1 MNVPFLIAKRYFFSR
16 KKRNIISIISNI
28 AMIGVAV
35 GSAALIIVLSVFN
48 GLEDLIR
55 EIYSSFDPD
64 LKISAA
70 EGKSFETDTEFMNRI
85 RRTPGVAVVS
95 EVIEDNALLRYN
107 ERQMVVKVKGVSE
120 NFFEQNEIGASVVEG
135 SSDLYFK
142 NTYRALVGRGV
153 QYQLSIR
160 PNNQFVALQFLY
172 PRNVKFNPLNPE
184 ASFNSLNI
192 LPSGI
197 FAIERQYDDAYVFVP
212 LNFAE
217 ELLEYGR
224 RRTALEIKVEQGF
237 KIEQVKREL
246 QQILGEGFKVQNS
259 DEQHTSL
266 LRAVKV
272 EKLFVF
278 ITFAFI
284 LGIASLNIF
293 FSLSML
299 VIDKKKDIAILASM
313 GATAKT
319 IRNIFLLEG
328 ALVALIGAAYGLTL
342 GMLVCNLQQTFG
354 IISMGMATSVV
365 EAYPVKMQVEDF
377 VFTGLAI
384 IVITLLVSI
393 RPANRAAAMSVTEN
407 I

>member
-1 MNVPFLIAKRYFFSR
+1 MNVSFLIAKRYFFSR

-35 GSAALIIVLSVFN
+35 GSMALIIVLSVFN

-55 EIYSSFDPD
+55 AIYSSFDPD

-85 RRTPGVAVVS
+85 RRTPGVYVVS
-95 EVIEDNALLRYN
+95 EIIEDNALLRYN
-107 ERQMVVKVKGVSE
+107 DRQMVVKMKGVSE
-120 NFFEQNEIGASVVEG
+120 NFFEQNEIDTNIVEG
-135 SSDLYFK
+135 HHKLFSDDTNY
-142 NTYRALVGRGV
+142 ALVGRGV

-160 PNNQFVALQFLY
+160 PGNQFVPLQFMY
-172 PRNVKFNPLNPE
+172 PRNTKFNPLNPE
-184 ASFNSLNI
+184 GAFNNLNI
-192 LPSGI
+192 LPGGA

-224 RRTALEIKVEQGF
+224 RRTSLEIKVDPEF
-237 KIEQVKREL
+237 NTEQVKRSL
-246 QQILGEGFKVQNS
+246 QKLLGPEFKIQNS

-284 LGIASLNIF
+284 LLIASLNIF

-328 ALVALIGAAYGLTL
+328 ALVACIGAAYGLSM

-354 IISMGMATSVV
+354 LVSMGMATSVV

-377 VFTGLAI
+377 IMTGAAI
-384 IVITLLVSI
+384 IVITILVSI
-393 RPANRAAAMSVTEN
+393 RPALKAASMSVTEN

>member
-35 GSAALIIVLSVFN
+35 GTMALIVVLSVFN

-107 ERQMVVKVKGVSE
+107 DRQMVVKVMGVSE
-120 NFFEQNEIGASVVEG
+120 NFFKQNKIDSAVVEG
-135 SSDLYFK
+135 HSQLILNDTNY
-142 NTYRALVGRGV
+142 ALVGRGV

-160 PNNQFVALQFLY
+160 PSNQFDALQFLY
-172 PRNVKFNPLNPE
+172 PRNTKFNPLNPE
-184 ASFNSLNI
+184 GAFNSLSI
-192 LPSGI
+192 LPGGI

-212 LNFAE
+212 LSYAE
-217 ELLEYGR
+217 QLLEYGS
-224 RRTALEIKVEQGF
+224 RRTSLEIKIKEGF
-237 KIEQVKREL
+237 ETEQVKSVL
-246 QQILGEGFKVQNS
+246 QQRLGNKFKVQNS

-278 ITFAFI
+278 VTFAFI
-284 LGIASLNIF
+284 LFIASLNIF

-313 GATAKT
+313 GATAST

-328 ALVALIGAAYGLTL
+328 ALVACIGAAYGLTA

-354 IISMGMATSVV
+354 LVSMGMATSVV
-365 EAYPVKMQVEDF
+365 EDYPVKMQVQDF
-377 VFTGLAI
+377 VLTGLAI
-384 IVITLLVSI
+384 IIITLLVSI
-393 RPANRAAAMSVTEN
+393 RPARKAAALSVTEN
-407 I
+407 L

>member
-1 MNVPFLIAKRYFFSR
+1 MNVPYLIAKRYFFSK

-35 GSAALIIVLSVFN
+35 GTAALIIVLSVFN

-55 EIYSSFDPD
+55 TIYTSFDPN

-85 RRTPGVAVVS
+85 RRTPGVALVT

-107 ERQMVVKVKGVSE
+107 DRQMVVKVKGVSE
-120 NFFEQNEIGASVVEG
+120 NFFEQNKIGSSVVEG
-135 SSDLYFK
+135 HYNLYA
-142 NTYRALVGRGV
+142 NNNYYALVGRGV

-160 PNNQFVALQFLY
+160 TSSEFTYLQFLY
-172 PRNVKFNPLNPE
+172 PRNTKFNPLNPE
-184 ASFNSLNI
+184 GAFKSLQI
-192 LPSGI
+192 TPGGV

-212 LNFAE
+212 IQFAE
-217 ELLEYGR
+217 ELMEYGR
-224 RRTALEIKVEQGF
+224 RRTAIEIKVEDGHR
-237 KIEQVKREL
+237 IETVKRAL
-246 QQILGEGFKVQNS
+246 QKVLGEGFLVQNS

-284 LGIASLNIF
+284 LLIASLNIF

-299 VIDKKKDIAILASM
+299 VIDKKKDIAVLASM
-313 GATAKT
+313 GATKEQ
-319 IRNIFLLEG
+319 IRNIFLFEG
-328 ALVALIGAAYGLTL
+328 ALVAFIGASYGLSL
-342 GMLVCNLQQTFG
+342 GMLIANLQQTFG
-354 IISMGMATSVV
+354 IVSMGMATSVV
-365 EAYPVKMQVEDF
+365 DSYPVKLELMDF
-377 VFTGLAI
+377 VLTGAA
-384 IVITLLVSI
+384 IVIITMLVSI
-393 RPANRAAAMSVTEN
+393 RPARKAAAMSVRDN
-407 I
+407 L

>member
-35 GSAALIIVLSVFN
+35 GTMALIIVLSVFN

-55 EIYSSFDPD
+55 AIYSSFDPD
-64 LKISAA
+64 LKISVV

-107 ERQMVVKVKGVSE
+107 DRQMVVKVKGVSE
-120 NFFEQNEIGASVVEG
+120 NFFEQNQIDSAIVEG
-135 SSDLYFK
+135 DFNLYRDDEYF
-142 NTYRALVGRGV
+142 AVVGRGV

-160 PNNQFVALQFLY
+160 PSNQFVSLQFLY
-172 PRNVKFNPLNPE
+172 PRNTKFNPLNPE
-184 ASFNSLNI
+184 GSFNSLPI
-192 LPSGI
+192 RPGGV
-197 FAIERQYDDAYVFVP
+197 FAIERQYDDSYVFVP

-224 RRTALEIKVEQGF
+224 RRTSLEIKVEEGYN
-237 KIEQVKREL
+237 IETVKRTL
-246 QQILGEGFKVQNS
+246 QSTLGAAFLVQDS

-278 ITFAFI
+278 ITFTFI
-284 LGIASLNIF
+284 LLIASLNIF

-313 GATAKT
+313 GATAAT
-319 IRNIFLLEG
+319 IRNIFLFEG
-328 ALVALIGAAYGLTL
+328 ALVAFIGATYGLSL
-342 GMLVCNLQQTFG
+342 GMLVCNLQESFG
-354 IISMGMATSVV
+354 LVSMGMATSIVDS
-365 EAYPVKMQVEDF
+365 YPVKMQVSDF
-377 VFTGLAI
+377 VFTGVAI
-384 IVITLLVSI
+384 VVITLLVSI
-393 RPANRAAAMSVTEN
+393 RPAYKAASMSVTEN
-407 I
+407 L

>member
-28 AMIGVAV
+28 AMTGVAV
-35 GSAALIIVLSVFN
+35 GTMALIVVLSVFN

-107 ERQMVVKVKGVSE
+107 DRQMVVKVMGVSE
-120 NFFEQNEIGASVVEG
+120 NFFKQNKIDSAVVEG
-135 SSDLYFK
+135 HSQLILNDTNY
-142 NTYRALVGRGV
+142 ALVGRGV

-160 PNNQFVALQFLY
+160 PTNQFESLQFLY
-172 PRNVKFNPLNPE
+172 PRNTKFNPLNPE
-184 ASFNSLNI
+184 GAFNSLSI
-192 LPSGI
+192 LPGGI

-212 LNFAE
+212 LSFAE
-217 ELLEYGR
+217 QLLEYGR
-224 RRTALEIKVEQGF
+224 RRTSLEIRVNDGYDT
-237 KIEQVKREL
+237 EQVKSAL
-246 QQILGEGFKVQNS
+246 QQLLGKKFKVQNS

-278 ITFAFI
+278 VTFAFI
-284 LGIASLNIF
+284 LFIASLNIF

-313 GATAKT
+313 GATANT
-319 IRNIFLLEG
+319 IRNIFLMEG
-328 ALVALIGAAYGLTL
+328 ALVACIGAAYGLTA
-342 GMLVCNLQQTFG
+342 GMLVSNLQQAFG
-354 IISMGMATSVV
+354 LVSMGMATSVV
-365 EAYPVKMQVEDF
+365 EAYPVKMRAQDF
-377 VFTGLAI
+377 IFTGLAI
-384 IVITLLVSI
+384 IIITLLVSI
-393 RPANRAAAMSVTEN
+393 RPARKAAALSVTEN
-407 I
+407 L

>member
-28 AMIGVAV
+28 AMLGVAV
-35 GSAALIIVLSVFN
+35 GSMALIIVLSVFN

-55 EIYSSFDPD
+55 TIYSSFDPD
-64 LKISAA
+64 LKISAV

-85 RRTPGVAVVS
+85 RRTNGVAVVS
-95 EVIEDNALLRYN
+95 EIIEHNALISYN
-107 ERQMVVKVKGVSE
+107 DRQMVVKIQGVSE
-120 NFFEQNEIGASVVEG
+120 NFFEQNDID
-135 SSDLYFK
+135 SSIVDGHNMLM
-142 NTYRALVGRGV
+142 NNDTYYALVGRGV

-160 PNNQFVALQFLY
+160 PSNQFVALQFLY
-172 PRNVKFNPLNPE
+172 PRNTKFNPLNPE
-184 ASFNSLNI
+184 GAFNSLNI
-192 LPSGI
+192 AAGGV

-224 RRTALEIKVEQGF
+224 RRTSLEIKVDNGV
-237 KIEQVKREL
+237 KIEAVKRSL
-246 QQILGEGFKVQNS
+246 QQTLGESFKVQDS

-284 LGIASLNIF
+284 LLIASLNIF

-299 VIDKKKDIAILASM
+299 VIDKKKDIAVLASM
-313 GATAKT
+313 GATART
-319 IRNIFLLEG
+319 IRNIFLFEG
-328 ALVALIGAAYGLTL
+328 GLVALIGAAYGLSM

-354 IISMGMATSVV
+354 LISMGMATSVV
-365 EAYPVKMQVEDF
+365 DSYPVKMQLEDF
-377 VFTGLAI
+377 VLTGVAI

-393 RPANRAAAMSVTEN
+393 RPARKAAAMSVTEN

>member
-64 LKISAA
+64 LKITAV

-85 RRTPGVAVVS
+85 RQMPGVAVVS

-107 ERQMVVKVKGVSE
+107 DRQMVVKVKGVSE
-120 NFFEQNEIGASVVEG
+120 NFFEQNEIDSSVVEG
-135 SSDLYFK
+135 RSDLIHNDAYH
-142 NTYRALVGRGV
+142 ALIGRGV

-160 PNNQFVALQFLY
+160 PNNQFVPLQFLY
-172 PRNVKFNPLNPE
+172 PRNTKFNPLNPE
-184 ASFNSLNI
+184 GAFNSLDI
-192 LPSGI
+192 APGGI

-212 LNFAE
+212 LNFAA

-224 RRTALEIKVEQGF
+224 RRTAIEIKVANGAR
-237 KIEQVKREL
+237 IEQVKNAL
-246 QQILGEGFKVQNS
+246 QQELGESFRIQNS

-319 IRNIFLLEG
+319 IRNIFLMEG
-328 ALVALIGAAYGLTL
+328 ALVAFIGAAYGLSI
-342 GMLVCNLQQTFG
+342 GMLICNLQQNFG
-354 IISMGMATSVV
+354 LVSMGMSTSVV
-365 EAYPVKMQVEDF
+365 EAYPVKMQVQDF
-377 VFTGLAI
+377 VLTGLAI
-384 IVITLLVSI
+384 IVITLLVSV
-393 RPANRAAAMSVTEN
+393 RPARKAAAMSVTEN

>member
-35 GSAALIIVLSVFN
+35 GTMALIVVLSVFN

-107 ERQMVVKVKGVSE
+107 DRQMVVKVMGVSE
-120 NFFEQNEIGASVVEG
+120 NFFQQNKINSAVVEG
-135 SSDLYFK
+135 NSQLILND
-142 NTYRALVGRGV
+142 TYYALVGRGV

-160 PNNQFVALQFLY
+160 PANKFEPLQFLY
-172 PRNVKFNPLNPE
+172 PRNTKFNPLNPE
-184 ASFNSLNI
+184 GAFNSLSI
-192 LPSGI
+192 LPGGI

-217 ELLEYGR
+217 QLLEYGR
-224 RRTALEIKVEQGF
+224 RRTSLEIRVKDGYEP
-237 KIEQVKREL
+237 KQVKSAL
-246 QQILGEGFKVQNS
+246 QQLLGKTFKVQNS

-278 ITFAFI
+278 VTFAFI
-284 LGIASLNIF
+284 LFIASLNIF

-313 GATAKT
+313 GATANT
-319 IRNIFLLEG
+319 IRNIFLMEG
-328 ALVALIGAAYGLTL
+328 ALVACIGAAYGLTA
-342 GMLVCNLQQTFG
+342 GMLVCHLQQAFG
-354 IISMGMATSVV
+354 LVSMGMATSVV
-365 EAYPVKMQVEDF
+365 EAYPVKMRAQDF
-377 VFTGLAI
+377 IFTGLAI
-384 IVITLLVSI
+384 IIITLLVSI
-393 RPANRAAAMSVTEN
+393 RPARKAAALSVTEN
-407 I
+407 L

>member
-1 MNVPFLIAKRYFFSR
+1 
-16 KKRNIISIISNI
+16 
-28 AMIGVAV
+28 MIGVAV

-64 LKISAA
+64 LKVTAA

-120 NFFEQNEIGASVVEG
+120 NFFQQNEIPESVVEG
-135 SSDLYFK
+135 SSELIYDD
-142 NTYRALVGRGV
+142 TYHALIGRGV

-160 PNNQFVALQFLY
+160 PNNQFVPLQFLY
-172 PRNVKFNPLNPE
+172 PRNTKFNPLNPE
-184 ASFNSLNI
+184 GAFNSLNI
-192 LPSGI
+192 TPGGV

-237 KIEQVKREL
+237 RIDQVKRSLQEL
-246 QQILGEGFKVQNS
+246 LGADFKIQNS

-284 LGIASLNIF
+284 LFIASLNIF

-313 GATAKT
+313 GATANT
-319 IRNIFLLEG
+319 IRNIFLMEG
-328 ALVALIGAAYGLTL
+328 ALVAFIGAAYGLTL
-342 GMLVCNLQQTFG
+342 GMLICNLQQNFG
-354 IISMGMATSVV
+354 LVSMGMATSVV
-365 EAYPVKMQVEDF
+365 EAYPVKMEIEDF
-377 VFTGLAI
+377 IFTGLAI
-384 IVITLLVSI
+384 IIITLLVSI
-393 RPANRAAAMSVTEN
+393 RPARRAAAMSVTEN
-407 I
+407 L

>member
-64 LKISAA
+64 LKVTAA

-85 RRTPGVAVVS
+85 RNTPGVAVVS

-135 SSDLYFK
+135 SSDLYFNK
-142 NTYRALVGRGV
+142 TYRALVGRGV

-160 PNNQFVALQFLY
+160 PGNQFVPMQFLY

-184 ASFNSLNI
+184 GSFNSLNI
-192 LPSGI
+192 LPGGI

-217 ELLEYGR
+217 ELLDYGR
-224 RRTALEIKVEQGF
+224 RRTALEIKVAEGTQ
-237 KIEQVKREL
+237 IDQVKREL
-246 QQILGEGFKVQNS
+246 QQLLGEGFKVQNS

-328 ALVALIGAAYGLTL
+328 ALVAFIGAAYGLTI
-342 GMLVCNLQQTFG
+342 GMLIGNLQQTFG
-354 IISMGMATSVV
+354 LVSMGMATSVV
-365 EAYPVKMQVEDF
+365 EAYPVKMEVADF

-393 RPANRAAAMSVTEN
+393 RPANKAAAMSVTDN

>member
-35 GSAALIIVLSVFN
+35 GTAALIIVLSVFN

-55 EIYSSFDPD
+55 QIYSSFDPD
-64 LKISAA
+64 LKITAMQ
-70 EGKSFETDTEFMNRI
+70 GKSFETDTEFMNRI
-85 RRTPGVAVVS
+85 RQTPGVAVVS

-107 ERQMVVKVKGVSE
+107 DRQMVVKVKGVSE
-120 NFFEQNEIGASVVEG
+120 NFFEQNEIDSSVVEG
-135 SSDLYFK
+135 HAQLLF
-142 NTYRALVGRGV
+142 NGAEHALIGRGV

-160 PNNQFVALQFLY
+160 PSNQFVPLQFMY
-172 PRNVKFNPLNPE
+172 PRNTKFNPLNPE
-184 ASFNSLNI
+184 GAFNSLSI
-192 LPSGI
+192 APGGV
-197 FAIERQYDDAYVFVP
+197 FAIERQYDDSYVFVP
-212 LNFAE
+212 LNFAA

-224 RRTALEIKVEQGF
+224 RRTAIEIKVEPGVRVD
-237 KIEQVKREL
+237 QVKATL
-246 QQILGEGFKVQNS
+246 QQILGERFKIQNS

-313 GATAKT
+313 GATANT
-319 IRNIFLLEG
+319 IRNIFLFEG
-328 ALVALIGAAYGLTL
+328 ALVAFIGAAYGLTT
-342 GMLVCNLQQTFG
+342 GMLICNLQQTFG
-354 IISMGMATSVV
+354 LVSMGMATSVV
-365 EAYPVKMQVEDF
+365 EAYPVKMEAEDF
-377 VFTGLAI
+377 VMTGIAI
-384 IVITLLVSI
+384 VIITLLVSI
-393 RPANRAAAMSVTEN
+393 RPARKAAAMSVTEN
-407 I
+407 L

>member
-70 EGKSFETDTEFMNRI
+70 EGKAFETDTEFMNRI
-85 RRTPGVAVVS
+85 RNTPGVAVVS

-120 NFFEQNEIGASVVEG
+120 NFFQQNDIDSSVVEG
-135 SSDLYFK
+135 SSDLYFNK
-142 NTYRALVGRGV
+142 TYRALVGRGV

-160 PNNQFVALQFLY
+160 PGNQFVPMQFLY

-184 ASFNSLNI
+184 GSFNSLNI
-192 LPSGI
+192 LPGGI

-237 KIEQVKREL
+237 KVEQVKREL
-246 QQILGEGFKVQNS
+246 QQLLGDSFKVQNS

-328 ALVALIGAAYGLTL
+328 ALVAFIGASYGLTL

-354 IISMGMATSVV
+354 LVSMGMATSVV
-365 EAYPVKMQVEDF
+365 EAYPVKMEVEDF

-384 IVITLLVSI
+384 VIITLLVSI
-393 RPANRAAAMSVTEN
+393 RPANKAAAMSVTEN

>member
-35 GSAALIIVLSVFN
+35 GTAALIIVLSVFN

-64 LKISAA
+64 LKITAV

-85 RRTPGVAVVS
+85 RQMPGVAVVS

-107 ERQMVVKVKGVSE
+107 DRQMVVKVKGVSE
-120 NFFEQNEIGASVVEG
+120 NFFEQNEIDSSVVEG
-135 SSDLYFK
+135 HSQLILDD
-142 NTYRALVGRGV
+142 THHALIGRGV

-160 PNNQFVALQFLY
+160 PNNQFAPLQFLY
-172 PRNVKFNPLNPE
+172 PRNTKFNPLNPE
-184 ASFNSLNI
+184 GSFNTLSI
-192 LPSGI
+192 TPGGI

-212 LNFAE
+212 LNFAA

-224 RRTALEIKVEQGF
+224 RRTAIEIKVEEGVRVDR
-237 KIEQVKREL
+237 VKAAL
-246 QQILGEGFKVQNS
+246 QQELGESFRIQNS

-313 GATAKT
+313 GATASI
-319 IRNIFLLEG
+319 IRNIFLFEG
-328 ALVALIGAAYGLTL
+328 ALVAFIGAAYGLSI
-342 GMLVCNLQQTFG
+342 GMLICNLQQNFG
-354 IISMGMATSVV
+354 LVSMGMATSVV
-365 EAYPVKMQVEDF
+365 EAYPVKMQVQDF
-377 VFTGLAI
+377 ILTGIAI
-384 IVITLLVSI
+384 VVITLLVSV
-393 RPANRAAAMSVTEN
+393 RPARKAAAMSVTEN
-407 I
+407 L

>member
-192 LPSGI
+192 LPGGI

-237 KIEQVKREL
+237 KIEQVKRAL

-365 EAYPVKMQVEDF
+365 EAYPVKMQVDDF

>member
-1 MNVPFLIAKRYFFSR
+1 LNVPFLIAKRYFFSK

-35 GSAALIIVLSVFN
+35 GSMALIIVLSVFN

-55 EIYSSFDPD
+55 KIYSSFDPD
-64 LKISAA
+64 LKITVV
-70 EGKSFETDTEFMNRI
+70 EGKAFETDTEFMNRI
-85 RRTPGVAVVS
+85 RRMPGVAVVS
-95 EVIEDNALLRYN
+95 EIIEDNALLRYN
-107 ERQMVVKVKGVSE
+107 DRQMVVKVKGVSD
-120 NFFEQNEIGASVVEG
+120 NFFEQNEIGESVVEG
-135 SSDLYFK
+135 HSQLIRND
-142 NTYRALVGRGV
+142 TYYALVGRGV

-160 PNNQFVALQFLY
+160 PTNQFVPLQFLY
-172 PRNVKFNPLNPE
+172 PRNAKFNPLNPE
-184 ASFNSLNI
+184 GAFNNLNV
-192 LPSGI
+192 LPGGV

-212 LNFAE
+212 LNFAA

-224 RRTALEIKVEQGF
+224 KRTALEIKVEDGYRV
-237 KIEQVKREL
+237 EQVKRSLQEL
-246 QQILGEGFKVQNS
+246 LGAKFKIQNS

-278 ITFAFI
+278 VTFAFI
-284 LGIASLNIF
+284 LFIASLNIF

-313 GATAKT
+313 GATATT

-328 ALVALIGAAYGLTL
+328 ALVAFIGAAYGLSM

-354 IISMGMATSVV
+354 LVSMGMATSVV
-365 EAYPVKMQVEDF
+365 EAYPVKMEIQDF
-377 VFTGLAI
+377 IMTGAAI
-384 IVITLLVSI
+384 IIITLLVSI
-393 RPANRAAAMSVTEN
+393 RPARKAAAMSVTEN
-407 I
+407 L

>member
-16 KKRNIISIISNI
+16 QKRNIISIISNI

-35 GSAALIIVLSVFN
+35 GTAALIIVLSVFN

-64 LKISAA
+64 LKITAMQ
-70 EGKSFETDTEFMNRI
+70 GKSFETDTEFMNRI
-85 RRTPGVAVVS
+85 RQTPGVAVVS

-120 NFFEQNEIGASVVEG
+120 NFFEQNKIDSSVVEG
-135 SSDLYFK
+135 RSELIY
-142 NTYRALVGRGV
+142 NNAYHALVGRGV

-160 PNNQFVALQFLY
+160 PSNLFVPLQFMY
-172 PRNVKFNPLNPE
+172 PRNTKFNPLNPE
-184 ASFNSLNI
+184 GAFNSLNI
-192 LPSGI
+192 APGGI
-197 FAIERQYDDAYVFVP
+197 FAIERQYDDSYVFVP
-212 LNFAE
+212 LNFAA

-224 RRTALEIKVEQGF
+224 RRTALEIKVEETAQV
-237 KIEQVKREL
+237 EQVKAAL
-246 QQILGEGFKVQNS
+246 QEVLGDAFKIQNS

-313 GATAKT
+313 GATAST
-319 IRNIFLLEG
+319 IRNIFLFEG
-328 ALVALIGAAYGLTL
+328 ALVALIGAAYGLST
-342 GMLVCNLQQTFG
+342 GMLICNLQQTFG
-354 IISMGMATSVV
+354 LVSMGMATSVV
-365 EAYPVKMQVEDF
+365 EAYPVKMEVEDF
-377 VFTGLAI
+377 VMTGLAI

-393 RPANRAAAMSVTEN
+393 RPARKAAAMSVTEN
-407 I
+407 L

>member
-55 EIYSSFDPD
+55 KIYSSFDPD
-64 LKISAA
+64 LKITVV

-85 RRTPGVAVVS
+85 RRMPGVAVVS

-107 ERQMVVKVKGVSE
+107 DRQMVVKVKGVSE
-120 NFFEQNEIGASVVEG
+120 NFFQQNDIDKSLVEG
-135 SSDLYFK
+135 SSELIYED
-142 NTYRALVGRGV
+142 TYYALIGRGV

-160 PNNQFVALQFLY
+160 PSNQFVPMQFLY

-184 ASFNSLNI
+184 GSFNSLNI
-192 LPSGI
+192 TPGGV

-224 RRTALEIKVEQGF
+224 RRTALEIKVEQGY
-237 KIEQVKREL
+237 KIEQVKRSLQEL
-246 QQILGEGFKVQNS
+246 LGAKFKVQNS

-284 LGIASLNIF
+284 LFIASLNIF

-299 VIDKKKDIAILASM
+299 VIDKKKDIAVLASM
-313 GATAKT
+313 GATANT
-319 IRNIFLLEG
+319 IRNIFLMEG
-328 ALVALIGAAYGLTL
+328 ALVAFIGAAYGLTL
-342 GMLVCNLQQTFG
+342 GMLICNLQQTFG
-354 IISMGMATSVV
+354 LVSMGMATSVV
-365 EAYPVKMQVEDF
+365 EAYPVKMEVEDF
-377 VFTGLAI
+377 IFTGVAI
-384 IVITLLVSI
+384 VVITLLVSI
-393 RPANRAAAMSVTEN
+393 RPARRAAAMSVTEN
-407 I
+407 L

>member
-64 LKISAA
+64 LKVTAA

-120 NFFEQNEIGASVVEG
+120 NFFQQNEIPESVVEG
-135 SSDLYFK
+135 SSELIYDD
-142 NTYRALVGRGV
+142 TYHALIGRGV

-160 PNNQFVALQFLY
+160 PNNQFVPLQFLY
-172 PRNVKFNPLNPE
+172 PRNTKFNPLNPE
-184 ASFNSLNI
+184 GAFNSLNI
-192 LPSGI
+192 TPGGV

-237 KIEQVKREL
+237 RVDQVKRSL
-246 QQILGEGFKVQNS
+246 QDLLGADFKIQNS

-284 LGIASLNIF
+284 LFIASLNIF

-313 GATAKT
+313 GATANT
-319 IRNIFLLEG
+319 IRNIFLMEG
-328 ALVALIGAAYGLTL
+328 ALVAFIGAAYGLTL
-342 GMLVCNLQQTFG
+342 GMLICNLQQSFG
-354 IISMGMATSVV
+354 LVSMGMATSVV
-365 EAYPVKMQVEDF
+365 EAYPVKMEIEDF
-377 VFTGLAI
+377 IFTGLAI
-384 IVITLLVSI
+384 VIITLLVSI
-393 RPANRAAAMSVTEN
+393 RPARRAAAMSVTEN
-407 I
+407 L

>member
-35 GSAALIIVLSVFN
+35 GTAALIIVLSVFN

-64 LKISAA
+64 LKITAV

-85 RRTPGVAVVS
+85 RQMPGIAVVS

-107 ERQMVVKVKGVSE
+107 DRQMVVKVKGVSE
-120 NFFEQNEIGASVVEG
+120 NFFEQNEIDSSVVEG
-135 SSDLYFK
+135 HSQLIRNDAY
-142 NTYRALVGRGV
+142 YALVGRGV

-160 PNNQFVALQFLY
+160 TNNMFVPLQFLY
-172 PRNVKFNPLNPE
+172 PRNTRFNPLNPE
-184 ASFNSLNI
+184 GAFNVLDI
-192 LPSGI
+192 APGGI
-197 FAIERQYDDAYVFVP
+197 FAIERQYDDSYVFVP
-212 LNFAE
+212 LNFAA

-224 RRTALEIKVEQGF
+224 RRTAIEIKVADGARVD
-237 KIEQVKREL
+237 QVKAAL
-246 QQILGEGFKVQNS
+246 QQELGDSFRIQDS

-313 GATAKT
+313 GATANT
-319 IRNIFLLEG
+319 IRNIFLMEG
-328 ALVALIGAAYGLTL
+328 ALVAFIGAAYGLSI
-342 GMLVCNLQQTFG
+342 GMLICNLQQTFG
-354 IISMGMATSVV
+354 LVSMGMSTSVV
-365 EAYPVKMQVEDF
+365 EAYPVKMEVRDF
-377 VFTGLAI
+377 ILTGIAI
-384 IVITLLVSI
+384 VIITLLVSV
-393 RPANRAAAMSVTEN
+393 RPARKAAAMSVTEN

>member
-1 MNVPFLIAKRYFFSR
+1 MNVPFLIAKRYFFSK

-35 GSAALIIVLSVFN
+35 GSMALIIVLSVFN

-55 EIYSSFDPD
+55 AIYSSFDSD
-64 LKISAA
+64 LKITAA

-85 RRTPGVAVVS
+85 RRTPGVYVVS

-107 ERQMVVKVKGVSE
+107 DRQMVVKMKGVSE
-120 NFFEQNEIGASVVEG
+120 NFFEQNDVDSSIVEG
-135 SSDLYFK
+135 HHQLILNSTNY
-142 NTYRALVGRGV
+142 ALVGRGV

-160 PNNQFVALQFLY
+160 PGNQFVPMQFMY
-172 PRNVKFNPLNPE
+172 PRNTKFNPLNPE
-184 ASFNSLNI
+184 GAFNNQNI
-192 LPSGI
+192 LPGGV

-212 LNFAE
+212 LSFAE
-217 ELLEYGR
+217 ELLEYGS
-224 RRTALEIKVEQGF
+224 RRTSLEIRVDPEYR
-237 KIEQVKREL
+237 IEQVKRTL
-246 QQILGEGFKVQNS
+246 QEVLGPEFKVLNS

-284 LGIASLNIF
+284 LLIASLNIF

-328 ALVALIGAAYGLTL
+328 ALVACIGAAYGLSL

-354 IISMGMATSVV
+354 LVSMGMATSVV
-365 EAYPVKMQVEDF
+365 EDYPVKMQVEDF
-377 VFTGLAI
+377 ILTGVAI
-384 IVITLLVSI
+384 IVITILVSI
-393 RPANRAAAMSVTEN
+393 RPARKAAAMSVTEN

>member
-64 LKISAA
+64 LKITAA

-85 RRTPGVAVVS
+85 RRTPGVVVVS
-95 EVIEDNALLRYN
+95 EIIEDNALLRYN
-107 ERQMVVKVKGVSE
+107 DRQMVVKVKGVSE
-120 NFFEQNEIGASVVEG
+120 NFFEQNEIAASLVEG
-135 SSDLYFK
+135 DAQLFADD
-142 NTYRALVGRGV
+142 TYRALIGRGV
-153 QYQLSIR
+153 QYQLSIS
-160 PNNQFVALQFLY
+160 PGNQFVPLQFLY
-172 PRNVKFNPLNPE
+172 PRNTKFNPLNPE
-184 ASFNSLNI
+184 GAFNNLTI
-192 LPSGI
+192 MPGGI

-217 ELLEYGR
+217 DLLEYGR
-224 RRTALEIKVEQGF
+224 RRTALEVKIAEGVN
-237 KIEQVKREL
+237 IEQVKREL
-246 QQILGEGFKVQNS
+246 QQTLGSKFIIQNS

-284 LGIASLNIF
+284 LFIASLNIF

-319 IRNIFLLEG
+319 IRNIFLMEG
-328 ALVALIGAAYGLTL
+328 ALVAFIGAAYGLTL
-342 GMLVCNLQQTFG
+342 GMLICNLQQTFG
-354 IISMGMATSVV
+354 LVSMGMATSVV
-365 EAYPVKMQVEDF
+365 EAYPVKMEVEDF
-377 VFTGLAI
+377 VLTGLAI
-384 IVITLLVSI
+384 VIITLLVSI
-393 RPANRAAAMSVTEN
+393 RPARKAAAMSVIEN

>member
-1 MNVPFLIAKRYFFSR
+1 MNFPFLIAKRYFFSR

-64 LKISAA
+64 LKITAV

-85 RRTPGVAVVS
+85 RRTPGIAVVS

-107 ERQMVVKVKGVSE
+107 DRQMVVKVKGVSE
-120 NFFEQNEIGASVVEG
+120 NFFEQNEIAESVVEG
-135 SSDLYFK
+135 NSQLIYND
-142 NTYRALVGRGV
+142 TYHALIGRGV

-160 PNNQFVALQFLY
+160 PNNQFVPLQFLY
-172 PRNVKFNPLNPE
+172 PRNTKFNPLNPE
-184 ASFNSLNI
+184 GAFNSLN
-192 LPSGI
+192 LTPGGI

-224 RRTALEIKVEQGF
+224 RRTALEIKVDEKF
-237 KIEQVKREL
+237 RVEQVKQSL
-246 QQILGEGFKVQNS
+246 QKLLGPTFKIQNS

-284 LGIASLNIF
+284 LFIASLNIF

-313 GATAKT
+313 GATAET

-342 GMLVCNLQQTFG
+342 GMLICNLQQSFG
-354 IISMGMATSVV
+354 LVSMGMATSVV
-365 EAYPVKMQVEDF
+365 EAYPVKMQIGDF

-384 IVITLLVSI
+384 IIITLLVSI
-393 RPANRAAAMSVTEN
+393 RPARKAAAMSVTEN
-407 I
+407 L

>member
-64 LKISAA
+64 LKITAV

-85 RRTPGVAVVS
+85 RQMPGVAVVS

-107 ERQMVVKVKGVSE
+107 DRQMVVKVKGVSE
-120 NFFEQNEIGASVVEG
+120 NFFEQNEIDSAVVEG
-135 SSDLYFK
+135 RSELIHNNAYH
-142 NTYRALVGRGV
+142 ALIGRGV

-160 PNNQFVALQFLY
+160 TNNQFVPLQFMY
-172 PRNVKFNPLNPE
+172 PRNTKFNPLNPE
-184 ASFNSLNI
+184 GAFNMLDI
-192 LPSGI
+192 VPGGI

-212 LNFAE
+212 LNFAA

-224 RRTALEIKVEQGF
+224 RRTALEIKVEDGTRVDR
-237 KIEQVKREL
+237 VKAAL
-246 QQILGEGFKVQNS
+246 QQELGEDFKVQNS

-313 GATAKT
+313 GATANT
-319 IRNIFLLEG
+319 IRNIFLMEG
-328 ALVALIGAAYGLTL
+328 ALVAFIGAAYGLSI
-342 GMLVCNLQQTFG
+342 GMLICNLQQTFG
-354 IISMGMATSVV
+354 LVSMGMSTSVV
-365 EAYPVKMQVEDF
+365 EAYPVKMQVQDF
-377 VFTGLAI
+377 VLTGLAI
-384 IVITLLVSI
+384 VIITLLVSV
-393 RPANRAAAMSVTEN
+393 RPARRAALMSVTDN
-407 I
+407 L

>member
-192 LPSGI
+192 LPGGI

-237 KIEQVKREL
+237 KIEQVKRAL

>member
-1 MNVPFLIAKRYFFSR
+1 MNFPFLIAKRYFFSR

-55 EIYSSFDPD
+55 EIYSSFDSD
-64 LKISAA
+64 LKITAV

-85 RRTPGVAVVS
+85 RKTPGVAVVS
-95 EVIEDNALLRYN
+95 EIIEDNALLRYN
-107 ERQMVVKVKGVSE
+107 DRQMVVKVKGVSD
-120 NFFEQNEIGASVVEG
+120 NFFEQNTIAESVVEG
-135 SSDLYFK
+135 SSDLVY
-142 NTYRALVGRGV
+142 NDTYHALVGRGV

-160 PNNQFVALQFLY
+160 PTNQFVPLQFLY
-172 PRNVKFNPLNPE
+172 PRNTKFNPLNPE
-184 ASFNSLNI
+184 GAFNSLNI
-192 LPSGI
+192 LPGGI
-197 FAIERQYDDAYVFVP
+197 FAIERQYDDSYVFVP

-224 RRTALEIKVEQGF
+224 RRTALEIKVTEDA
-237 KIEQVKREL
+237 KIEQVKQEL
-246 QQILGEGFKVQNS
+246 QKRLGSSFKIQNS

-284 LGIASLNIF
+284 LFIASLNIF

-328 ALVALIGAAYGLTL
+328 ALVAFIGAAYGLTL
-342 GMLVCNLQQTFG
+342 GMLICNLQQTFG
-354 IISMGMATSVV
+354 LVSMGMATSVV
-365 EAYPVKMQVEDF
+365 EAYPVKMEVEDF
-377 VFTGLAI
+377 ALTGLAI

-393 RPANRAAAMSVTEN
+393 RPARKAAAMSVTEN
-407 I
+407 L

>member
-64 LKISAA
+64 LKVTAA

-107 ERQMVVKVKGVSE
+107 DRQMVVKVKGVSE
-120 NFFEQNEIGASVVEG
+120 NFFQQNEIDSSVVEG
-135 SSDLYFK
+135 SNELYF
-142 NTYRALVGRGV
+142 NNSYRALVGRGV

-160 PNNQFVALQFLY
+160 PSNQFVPMQFLY

-184 ASFNSLNI
+184 GSFNSLNI
-192 LPSGI
+192 LPGGI

-224 RRTALEIKVEQGF
+224 RRTALELKIEQGY

-246 QQILGEGFKVQNS
+246 QKLLGENFKVQNS

-319 IRNIFLLEG
+319 IRNIFLFEG
-328 ALVALIGAAYGLTL
+328 ALVAFIGAAYGLSL
-342 GMLVCNLQQTFG
+342 GMLICNLQQTFG
-354 IISMGMATSVV
+354 LVSMGMATSVV
-365 EAYPVKMQVEDF
+365 EAYPVKMEIEDF
-377 VFTGLAI
+377 VLTGLAI
-384 IVITLLVSI
+384 VVITLLVSI
-393 RPANRAAAMSVTEN
+393 RPANKAAAMSVTEN

>member
-1 MNVPFLIAKRYFFSR
+1 MNVAFLIANRYFFSR

-35 GSAALIIVLSVFN
+35 GSMALIIVLSVFN

-55 EIYSSFDPD
+55 SIYSSFDPD
-64 LKISAA
+64 LKISSA

-107 ERQMVVKVKGVSE
+107 DRQMVVKVKGVSE
-120 NFFEQNEIGASVVEG
+120 NFFDQNEIDSAIVEG
-135 SSDLYFK
+135 THDLYRNDEYF
-142 NTYRALVGRGV
+142 ALVGRGV

-160 PNNQFVALQFLY
+160 PSNQFVSMQFLY
-172 PRNVKFNPLNPE
+172 PRNTKFNPLNPE
-184 ASFNSLNI
+184 GSFNTLNI
-192 LPSGI
+192 RPAGV

-212 LNFAE
+212 LRFAE

-224 RRTALEIKVEQGF
+224 RRTSLEIKVERGF
-237 KIEQVKREL
+237 KISTVKRSL
-246 QQILGEGFKVQNS
+246 QEVLGQNFNVQDS

-284 LGIASLNIF
+284 LLIASLNIF

-299 VIDKKKDIAILASM
+299 VIDKKKDIAILAAM
-313 GATAKT
+313 GATAAT

-328 ALVALIGAAYGLTL
+328 ALVAFIGAAYGLSM

-354 IISMGMATSVV
+354 LVSMGMATSVV
-365 EAYPVKMQVEDF
+365 DSYPVKMQVSDF
-377 VFTGLAI
+377 VMTGVTI
-384 IVITLLVSI
+384 VVITLLVSI
-393 RPANRAAAMSVTEN
+393 RPAYRAAAMSVTEN

>member
-35 GSAALIIVLSVFN
+35 GTMALIVVLSVFN

-64 LKISAA
+64 LKITAV

-85 RRTPGVAVVS
+85 RHTPGVAVVS

-107 ERQMVVKVKGVSE
+107 DRQMVVKVKGVSD
-120 NFFEQNEIGASVVEG
+120 NFFEQNKIDSAVVEG
-135 SSDLYFK
+135 HSQLILND
-142 NTYRALVGRGV
+142 TYYALVGRGV

-160 PNNQFVALQFLY
+160 PTNQFVPLQFLY
-172 PRNVKFNPLNPE
+172 PRNTRFDPLNPE
-184 ASFNSLNI
+184 GAFNSLNI
-192 LPSGI
+192 APGGI

-217 ELLEYGR
+217 QLLEYGR
-224 RRTALEIKVEQGF
+224 RRTSLEIKVEDGF
-237 KIEQVKREL
+237 TADKVKQSLEEV
-246 QQILGEGFKVQNS
+246 LGSKFKVQNS

-278 ITFAFI
+278 VTFAFI
-284 LGIASLNIF
+284 LFIASLNIF

-313 GATAKT
+313 GATANT

-328 ALVALIGAAYGLTL
+328 ALVACIGAAYGLTT
-342 GMLVCNLQQTFG
+342 GMLVCNLQETFG
-354 IISMGMATSVV
+354 LVSMGMATSVV
-365 EAYPVKMQVEDF
+365 EAYPVKMHVQDF
-377 VFTGLAI
+377 VLTGLAI
-384 IVITLLVSI
+384 VIITLLVSI
-393 RPANRAAAMSVTEN
+393 RPARKAAAMSVTDN
-407 I
+407 L

>member
-35 GSAALIIVLSVFN
+35 GSMALIIVLSVFN

-55 EIYSSFDPD
+55 AIYSSFDPD
-64 LKISAA
+64 LKITAV
-70 EGKSFETDTEFMNRI
+70 EGKAFETDTEFMNRI

-107 ERQMVVKVKGVSE
+107 DRQMVVKVKGVSE
-120 NFFEQNEIGASVVEG
+120 NFFEQNEIDSSIVEG
-135 SSDLYFK
+135 SYQLHQK
-142 NTYRALVGRGV
+142 NEYYALVGRGV

-160 PNNQFVALQFLY
+160 PNNEFVPLQFMY
-172 PRNVKFNPLNPE
+172 PRNTKFNPLNPE
-184 ASFNSLNI
+184 ASFNSREI
-192 LPSGI
+192 IPGGV

-217 ELLEYGR
+217 DLLEYGR
-224 RRTALEIKVEQGF
+224 RRTSLEIKVEEGQR
-237 KIEQVKREL
+237 IETVKRAL
-246 QQILGEGFKVQNS
+246 QEVLGSKFLVQNS

-313 GATAKT
+313 GATATT
-319 IRNIFLLEG
+319 IRNIFLFEG
-328 ALVALIGAAYGLTL
+328 ALVAFIGAAYGLSM

-354 IISMGMATSVV
+354 LVSMGMATSVV
-365 EAYPVKMQVEDF
+365 DSYPVKMEVEDF
-377 VFTGLAI
+377 IMTGAAI

-393 RPANRAAAMSVTEN
+393 RPALKAAAMSVTDN
-407 I
+407 L

>member
-1 MNVPFLIAKRYFFSR
+1 MNFPFLIAKRYFFSR

-64 LKISAA
+64 LKVTAV

-85 RRTPGVAVVS
+85 RRTPGIAVVS

-107 ERQMVVKVKGVSE
+107 DRQMVVKVKGVSE
-120 NFFEQNEIGASVVEG
+120 NFFEQNKIAESVVEG
-135 SSDLYFK
+135 NNQLVYND
-142 NTYRALVGRGV
+142 TYHALIGRGV

-160 PNNQFVALQFLY
+160 PNNQFVPLQFLY
-172 PRNVKFNPLNPE
+172 PRNTKFNPLNPE
-184 ASFNSLNI
+184 GAFNSLN
-192 LPSGI
+192 LTPGGI

-224 RRTALEIKVEQGF
+224 KRTALEIKVDESF
-237 KIEQVKREL
+237 RVEQVKKSL
-246 QQILGEGFKVQNS
+246 QKLLGPKFKIQNS

-284 LGIASLNIF
+284 LFIASLNIF

-313 GATAKT
+313 GATAET

-328 ALVALIGAAYGLTL
+328 ALVAFIGAAYGLTL
-342 GMLVCNLQQTFG
+342 GMLICNLQQSFG
-354 IISMGMATSVV
+354 LVSMGMATSVV
-365 EAYPVKMQVEDF
+365 EAYPVKMQIGDF
-377 VFTGLAI
+377 IFTGLAI
-384 IVITLLVSI
+384 IIITLLVSI
-393 RPANRAAAMSVTEN
+393 RPARKAAAMSVTEN
-407 I
+407 L

>member
-1 MNVPFLIAKRYFFSR
+1 
-16 KKRNIISIISNI
+16 
-28 AMIGVAV
+28 MIGVAV

-64 LKISAA
+64 LKITAA

-85 RRTPGVAVVS
+85 RRTPGVVVVS
-95 EVIEDNALLRYN
+95 EIIEDNALLRYN
-107 ERQMVVKVKGVSE
+107 DRQMVVKVKGVSE
-120 NFFEQNEIGASVVEG
+120 NFFEQNEIAASLVEG
-135 SSDLYFK
+135 DAQLFADD
-142 NTYRALVGRGV
+142 TYRALIGRGV
-153 QYQLSIR
+153 QYQLSIS
-160 PNNQFVALQFLY
+160 PGNQFVPLQFLY
-172 PRNVKFNPLNPE
+172 PRNTKFNPLNPE
-184 ASFNSLNI
+184 GAFNNLTI
-192 LPSGI
+192 MPGGI

-217 ELLEYGR
+217 DLLEYGR
-224 RRTALEIKVEQGF
+224 RRTALEVKIAEGVN
-237 KIEQVKREL
+237 IEQVKREL
-246 QQILGEGFKVQNS
+246 QQTLGSKFIIQNS

-284 LGIASLNIF
+284 LFIASLNIF

-319 IRNIFLLEG
+319 IRNIFLMEG
-328 ALVALIGAAYGLTL
+328 ALVAFIGAAYGLTL
-342 GMLVCNLQQTFG
+342 GMLICNLQQTFG
-354 IISMGMATSVV
+354 LVSMGMATSVV
-365 EAYPVKMQVEDF
+365 EAYPVKMEVEDF
-377 VFTGLAI
+377 VLTGLAI
-384 IVITLLVSI
+384 VIITLLVSI
-393 RPANRAAAMSVTEN
+393 RPARKAAAMSVIEN

>member
-35 GSAALIIVLSVFN
+35 GSMALIIVLSVFN

-55 EIYSSFDPD
+55 TIYSSFDPD
-64 LKISAA
+64 LKITAV

-95 EVIEDNALLRYN
+95 EIIEDNALLRYN
-107 ERQMVVKVKGVSE
+107 DRQMVVKVKGVSE
-120 NFFEQNEIGASVVEG
+120 NFFQQNDIDSSIVEG
-135 SSDLYFK
+135 HHELIVNEVY
-142 NTYRALVGRGV
+142 YALVGRGV

-160 PNNQFVALQFLY
+160 PSNQFVPLQFLY
-172 PRNVKFNPLNPE
+172 PRNTKFNPLNPE
-184 ASFNSLNI
+184 GAFNSLNI
-192 LPSGI
+192 AAGGV

-224 RRTALEIKVEQGF
+224 RRTSLEIKVERGAR
-237 KIEQVKREL
+237 IETVKRAL
-246 QQILGEGFKVQNS
+246 QQALGESFNVQDS

-284 LGIASLNIF
+284 LLIASLNIF

-299 VIDKKKDIAILASM
+299 VIDKQKDIAVLASM

-319 IRNIFLLEG
+319 IQNIFLFEG
-328 ALVALIGAAYGLTL
+328 ALVAFIGAAYGLSM

-354 IISMGMATSVV
+354 IVSMGMATSVV
-365 EAYPVKMQVEDF
+365 DSYPVKMQWEDF
-377 VFTGLAI
+377 VLTGVAI

-393 RPANRAAAMSVTEN
+393 RPARKAAAISVRDN
-407 I
+407 L

>member
-1 MNVPFLIAKRYFFSR
+1 
-16 KKRNIISIISNI
+16 
-28 AMIGVAV
+28 MIGVAV

-64 LKISAA
+64 LKVTAA

-85 RRTPGVAVVS
+85 RNTPGVAVVS
-95 EVIEDNALLRYN
+95 EVIEDNTLLRYN
-107 ERQMVVKVKGVSE
+107 DRQMVVKIKGVSE
-120 NFFEQNEIGASVVEG
+120 NYFEQNEIDSAVVEG
-135 SSDLYFK
+135 TGDLYFNNK
-142 NTYRALVGRGV
+142 YRALVGRGV
-153 QYQLSIR
+153 QYQLSIK
-160 PNNQFVALQFLY
+160 PTNQFVPLQFLY

-184 ASFNSLNI
+184 ASFNSLNV
-192 LPSGI
+192 LPGGI
-197 FAIERQYDDAYVFVP
+197 FAIERQYDDSYVFVP
-212 LNFAE
+212 LNFAA

-224 RRTALEIKVEQGF
+224 RRTAIEIKVEQGF
-237 KIEQVKREL
+237 KIEQVKRSMQEL
-246 QQILGEGFKVQNS
+246 LGAEFKVQNS

-313 GATAKT
+313 GATAKA
-319 IRNIFLLEG
+319 IRNVFLMEG
-328 ALVALIGAAYGLTL
+328 ALVACIGAAYGLTL
-342 GMLVCNLQQTFG
+342 GMLICNLQQNFS
-354 IISMGMATSVV
+354 IVSMGIASSVV
-365 EAYPVKMQVEDF
+365 EAYPVKMKVTDF
-377 VFTGLAI
+377 IFTALAI
-384 IVITLLVSI
+384 IVITMLVSI
-393 RPANRAAAMSVTEN
+393 RPANKAAAISVKDN
-407 I
+407 L

>member
-16 KKRNIISIISNI
+16 KKRSIISIISNI

-35 GSAALIIVLSVFN
+35 GTAALIIVLSVFN

-64 LKISAA
+64 LKITAA

-107 ERQMVVKVKGVSE
+107 DRQMVVKVKGVSE
-120 NFFEQNEIGASVVEG
+120 NFFEQNEIDSSVVEG

-142 NTYRALVGRGV
+142 NAYRALVGRGV

-160 PNNQFVALQFLY
+160 PTNHLVAMQFLY
-172 PRNVKFNPLNPE
+172 PKNVKFNPLNPE
-184 ASFNSLNI
+184 GSFNSLNI
-192 LPSGI
+192 MPGGI
-197 FAIERQYDDAYVFVP
+197 FAIERQYDDSYVFVP

-217 ELLEYGR
+217 ELLDYGR
-224 RRTALEIKVEQGF
+224 RRTALELKVGSGYR
-237 KIEQVKREL
+237 IEEVKKEL
-246 QQILGEGFKVQNS
+246 QQLLGNGFKVQNS

-319 IRNIFLLEG
+319 IRNVFLMEG
-328 ALVALIGAAYGLTL
+328 ALVAFIGASYGLTL
-342 GMLVCNLQQTFG
+342 GMLVCNMQQTFG
-354 IISMGMATSVV
+354 LVSMGMATSVV
-365 EAYPVKMQVEDF
+365 EAYPVKMEVSDF
-377 VFTGLAI
+377 VFTGIAI
-384 IVITLLVSI
+384 VVITLLVSI
-393 RPANRAAAMSVTEN
+393 RPANKAAAMSVTEN

>member
-1 MNVPFLIAKRYFFSR
+1 MNVPFLIAKRYFFSK

-35 GSAALIIVLSVFN
+35 GSMALIIVLSVFN

-55 EIYSSFDPD
+55 AIYSSFDSD

-85 RRTPGVAVVS
+85 RRTPGVYVVS

-107 ERQMVVKVKGVSE
+107 DRQMVVKMKGVSE
-120 NFFEQNEIGASVVEG
+120 NFFEQNEIDTNIVEG
-135 SSDLYFK
+135 HHKLYLN
-142 NTYRALVGRGV
+142 NTNYALVGRGI

-160 PNNQFVALQFLY
+160 PGNQFVPLQFMY
-172 PRNVKFNPLNPE
+172 PRNTKFNPLDPE
-184 ASFNSLNI
+184 GAFNNQNI
-192 LPSGI
+192 LPGGA

-217 ELLEYGR
+217 DLLEYGR
-224 RRTALEIKVEQGF
+224 RRTSLEIKVNPDFG
-237 KIEQVKREL
+237 IEKVKRSL
-246 QQILGEGFKVQNS
+246 QDMLGPEFNVQNS

-284 LGIASLNIF
+284 LLIASLNIF

-328 ALVALIGAAYGLTL
+328 ALVACIGAAYGLSM
-342 GMLVCNLQQTFG
+342 GMLICNLQQTYG
-354 IISMGMATSVV
+354 LISMGMATSVV

-377 VFTGLAI
+377 IMTGVAI
-384 IVITLLVSI
+384 IVITILVSI
-393 RPANRAAAMSVTEN
+393 RPALKAAAMSVTEN

>member
-1 MNVPFLIAKRYFFSR
+1 MNVPFLIAKRYFFSK

-35 GSAALIIVLSVFN
+35 GSMALIIVLSVFN

-55 EIYSSFDPD
+55 AIYSSFDSD

-85 RRTPGVAVVS
+85 RRTPGVYVVS

-107 ERQMVVKVKGVSE
+107 DRQMVVKMKGVSE
-120 NFFEQNEIGASVVEG
+120 NFFEQNRIDSSIVEG
-135 SSDLYFK
+135 HHQLILN
-142 NTYRALVGRGV
+142 NTNYGLVGRGV

-160 PNNQFVALQFLY
+160 PGNQFVPLQFMY
-172 PRNVKFNPLNPE
+172 PRNTKFNPMNPE
-184 ASFNSLNI
+184 GAFNNLNI
-192 LPSGI
+192 LPGGV

-212 LNFAE
+212 LSFAA

-224 RRTALEIKVEQGF
+224 RRTSLEIKVDPDFG
-237 KIEQVKREL
+237 IENVKRTLKEM
-246 QQILGEGFKVQNS
+246 LGQEFKVQNS

-284 LGIASLNIF
+284 LLIASLNIF

-313 GATAKT
+313 GATAET
-319 IRNIFLLEG
+319 IRNIFLMEG
-328 ALVALIGAAYGLTL
+328 ALVAFIGAAYGLSI
-342 GMLVCNLQQTFG
+342 GMLLCNLQQSFG
-354 IISMGMATSVV
+354 FISMGMATSVV
-365 EAYPVKMQVEDF
+365 EAYPVKMELEDF
-377 VFTGLAI
+377 VMTGVAI
-384 IVITLLVSI
+384 IVITILVSI
-393 RPANRAAAMSVTEN
+393 RPARKAAAMSVTDN